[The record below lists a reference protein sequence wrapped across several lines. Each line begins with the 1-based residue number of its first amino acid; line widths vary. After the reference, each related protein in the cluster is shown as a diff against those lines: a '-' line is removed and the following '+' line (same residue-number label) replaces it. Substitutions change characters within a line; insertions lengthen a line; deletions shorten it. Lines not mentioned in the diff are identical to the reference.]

1 VSVLVVISGA
11 PGTGKTTL
19 GRRIGRELA
28 LPFFSK
34 DTFKEALFDS
44 LGWSDLAWSRK
55 VGVASIRLLYVVAE
69 AQLAAGRSV
78 ILESNFRP
86 EYDTPHFLDLLRR
99 IPCEPFQIFCQTE
112 PETLIGRF
120 TERWN
125 SGERHPGHVEADQLE
140 GFAATHLNGAYV
152 PLAIGGRLH
161 TLDTTDFAHVDYAP
175 LLADLRTALAYS
187 EEGSGGG

>member
-1 VSVLVVISGA
+1 MSTRGVLVVTGA

-55 VGVASIRLLYVVAE
+55 VGVASIGLLYVVVE
-69 AQLAAGRSV
+69 AQLAAGRPL

-86 EYDTPHFLDLLRR
+86 DYDTPRFLDLVGR
-99 IPCEPFQIFCQTE
+99 IACEPFQIFCQAE
-112 PETLIGRF
+112 PETLIRRFAGRWE
-120 TERWN
+120 T
-125 SGERHPGHVEADQLE
+125 GARHPGHVEADQLE
-140 GFAATHLNGAYV
+140 SFAATHLNGVYA

-161 TLDTTDFAHVDYAP
+161 TLDTTNFDRLDLAP
-175 LLADLRTALAYS
+175 LLAELHALC
-187 EEGSGGG
+187 G

>member
-1 VSVLVVISGA
+1 MAARGVLVVVTGA

-55 VGVASIRLLYVVAE
+55 VGVASLRLLHVVAE
-69 AQLAAGRSV
+69 AQLAAGRSLIV
-78 ILESNFRP
+78 ESNFRP
-86 EYDTPHFLDLLRR
+86 DFDTPRFLDLVRR
-99 IPCEPFQIFCQTE
+99 IPCEPFQIFCE
-112 PETLIGRF
+112 AESETLLRRF
-120 TERWN
+120 AGRWN
-125 SGERHPGHVEADQLE
+125 AGERHPGHVEADQLAS
-140 GFAATHLNGAYV
+140 FAATHLSGAYA

-161 TLDTTDFAHVDYAP
+161 TLDTTDFDRLDLAP
-175 LLADLRTALAYS
+175 LLAELRALH
-187 EEGSGGG
+187 G